1 MNGTRG
7 LRRATLV
14 IALSLMATQT
24 ASAGPLLDALMDK
37 LHGCPP
43 SNYSPFHVLTPDL
56 YYAHEC
62 LHGPR
67 VSVYPPNRF
76 PCTEPTFERYSYRC
90 RSVEPSALVAERE
103 ALIARYTMGGTP
115 EPAGAKDSQPE
126 TLSVYPKPEV
136 DSGR

>member
-7 LRRATLV
+7 FRRATLV
-14 IALSLMATQT
+14 LALALMAAQT

-43 SNYSPFHVLTPDL
+43 SNYSPLHVLTPDL

-67 VSVYPPNRF
+67 VSVYPPNRV
-76 PCTEPTFERYSYRC
+76 PGVQPTFERYCYPC
-90 RSVEPSALVAERE
+90 RSVVPSALVAERE
-103 ALIARYTMGGTP
+103 ALIARYTTGAAP